1 SRKVKPNSLFFAIRG
16 FAQDGHQY
24 IDRAIAM
31 QAGMIVCE
39 QLPTIIQEGITYV
52 KVQSASKAAG
62 QMASSWYDHPSR
74 KLKLVGITGTNGKTT
89 TVTLLHQLM
98 QALQKPSGLLST
110 IENKIQDEV
119 FEATHTT
126 PDAIRLNA
134 LLAEMAEK
142 GCEYAFMEVSSHAA
156 DQERIAGLRFT
167 GGVFTNITHDHLD
180 YHGDFKSYL
189 YAKKKFFDDLP
200 ESAFALSNLDDKNG
214 NVIVQNTKAAVKTYS
229 LRSTATF
236 RGKVSANTL
245 QGLIIQLDGVEV
257 HTRLVGQF
265 NAYNLLTA
273 YAVASLLGVEKEE
286 ILLQLSNIQAARG
299 RFETV
304 ICDKESKLA
313 IVDYAHTPDALEKVL
328 MTIREIRKQG
338 QRIVTVVGCGGDRDK
353 TKRPLMGK
361 IGAKLSDQLILTS
374 DNPRTEDPV
383 VILEGMLS
391 GIDAE
396 YRKKT
401 LMIID
406 RKEAIRTACML
417 AQTGDII
424 LIAGKGH
431 ETYQEIQGLRY
442 PFDDR
447 QLLIDTL
454 CI

>member
-1 SRKVKPNSLFFAIRG
+1 MKTLQEIMSEVQVLQSIGPLDRPVVHMTLDSREVKPDSLFFAIRG
-16 FAQDGHQY
+16 FAQDGHQF
-24 IDRAIAM
+24 IDRAIEM

-62 QMASSWYDHPSR
+62 HLASAWYDHPSR

-134 LLAEMAEK
+134 LLAEIAEK

-200 ESAFALSNLDDKNG
+200 GSAFALSNLDDKNG
-214 NVIVQNTKAAVKTYS
+214 SVIVQNTKAAVKTYS

-273 YAVASLLGVEKEE
+273 YAVASLLGVDKEE

-304 ICDKESKLA
+304 ICDKESK
-313 IVDYAHTPDALEKVL
+313 
-328 MTIREIRKQG
+328 
-338 QRIVTVVGCGGDRDK
+338 
-353 TKRPLMGK
+353 
-361 IGAKLSDQLILTS
+361 
-374 DNPRTEDPV
+374 
-383 VILEGMLS
+383 
-391 GIDAE
+391 
-396 YRKKT
+396 
-401 LMIID
+401 
-406 RKEAIRTACML
+406 
-417 AQTGDII
+417 
-424 LIAGKGH
+424 
-431 ETYQEIQGLRY
+431 
-442 PFDDR
+442 
-447 QLLIDTL
+447 
-454 CI
+454 